1 MQGHAG
7 DDLEHVFSRRWGV
20 ACLGTGIEEEEE
32 KNLMTRTE
40 NGENARADG
49 WTEFSLPFLSLEQK
63 KKQKPISTQTT
74 AATGSRYEGR
84 YGRQRTL

>member
-7 DDLEHVFSRRWGV
+7 DDLEHVFSRRGGV
-20 ACLGTGIEEEEE
+20 ARLGTGIAAEE
-32 KNLMTRTE
+32 KNLLTRTA
-40 NGENARADG
+40 NGEHARADG
-49 WTEFSLPFLSLEQK
+49 WTEFSLPFLTFEQK
-63 KKQKPISTQTT
+63 KKPITTQTT